1 MAVRFTDEEIETLIK
16 EPKPYHRDW
25 FQPSRMSVRF
35 RHRRIDIDTTGANGN
50 QFVVKL
56 RKSEIN
62 PLDFSVILG
71 VIVPG
76 TNMVFRLRRYNGKS
90 HQHKNKLTGDTI
102 YDFHIHTATLR
113 YQQNGF
119 KEDTYAEQ
127 TDRYSTL
134 AGAINCMIDDC
145 AFHDIGPS
153 LPSLFTSP

>member
-35 RHRRIDIDTTGANGN
+35 RHRRADIDTTGANGN

-113 YQQNGF
+113 YISTTWFQGRRIRR
-119 KEDTYAEQ
+119 
-127 TDRYSTL
+127 TDRQVFYSRRCDQL
-134 AGAINCMIDDC
+134 
-145 AFHDIGPS
+145 HD
-153 LPSLFTSP
+153 